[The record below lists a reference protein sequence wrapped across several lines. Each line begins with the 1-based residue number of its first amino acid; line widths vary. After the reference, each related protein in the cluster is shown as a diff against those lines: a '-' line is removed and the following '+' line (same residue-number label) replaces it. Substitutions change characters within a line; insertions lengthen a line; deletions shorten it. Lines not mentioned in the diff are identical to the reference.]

1 MKSPSSC
8 TNSPSQPSSHPSLNP
23 RPASSQ
29 PQPQE
34 RDERSNWSTQNED
47 EWGGIRL
54 SDVLQ
59 ASGIRI
65 MPIRKH
71 LAISLPSLPLDF
83 WGVLGEDEEVS
94 SCQHAQSPN
103 PPLWQGT
110 ADSSDRIPQS
120 SDPSPAVEEK
130 APVPRRAPLW
140 QPLSGSSQPCTKL
153 TPPVA
158 ARHWSSWSLDRPDA
172 VVSPYDTPPDQNQRM
187 GPTLS
192 QHTPGRHLAP
202 HSPMSTRKKNIP
214 KYSNFQSMEL
224 EPTEAEDQELSEL
237 DSLYQASLQAGPG
250 PGRALRGTSSP
261 AVARQVPPAARKLL
275 TGVGRSRTPTAELER
290 TAYGPPGCCSPT
302 GYMNMPLSVAHHEPQ
317 SGEEDQYDADH
328 LRRIARSLSGTVIG
342 RRQNRLAVS
351 RSFVS
356 IPHMSNTTSNS
367 I

>member
-8 TNSPSQPSSHPSLNP
+8 TNSPSQHSSHPSLNP

-34 RDERSNWSTQNED
+34 RDERNNWTTQNED

-94 SCQHAQSPN
+94 SCQHPQSPN
-103 PPLWQGT
+103 PPLWHGT
-110 ADSSDRIPQS
+110 ADNPDRIPQS
-120 SDPSPAVEEK
+120 SNPSPPPAPVEEK
-130 APVPRRAPLW
+130 GPVPRRAPIW
-140 QPLSGSSQPCTKL
+140 QPLCSSPQTCTKL

-172 VVSPYDTPPDQNQRM
+172 VVNPYVTPPDQNQQT
-187 GPTLS
+187 GPALS

-202 HSPMSTRKKNIP
+202 HSPMNTRKKNIP

-224 EPTEAEDQELSEL
+224 EPTEAEDQELSEF
-237 DSLYQASLQAGPG
+237 DSLYQASLQAGTG

-261 AVARQVPPAARKLL
+261 AVVRPGKL
-275 TGVGRSRTPTAELER
+275 
-290 TAYGPPGCCSPT
+290 
-302 GYMNMPLSVAHHEPQ
+302 
-317 SGEEDQYDADH
+317 
-328 LRRIARSLSGTVIG
+328 
-342 RRQNRLAVS
+342 
-351 RSFVS
+351 
-356 IPHMSNTTSNS
+356 TS
-367 I
+367 